1 MRQFNMRKHDT
12 FVSAGGRLYID
23 QAYIADQT
31 KAPSTDGWFHAVMA
45 HITDT
50 QGERPVKAHGCIM
63 WPVDAIEF
71 AFKEVQS

>member
-1 MRQFNMRKHDT
+1 MHKHET

-31 KAPSTDGWFHAVMA
+31 MAPSTDGWFHAVMD

-50 QGERPVKAHGCIM
+50 QGERPVRSHGLTM
-63 WPVDAIEF
+63 WPMDAIKF
-71 AFKEVQS
+71 AFKEVRS

>member
-31 KAPSTDGWFHAVMA
+31 KAPSTDGWYHAVMA

-50 QGERPVKAHGCIM
+50 QGERSVTAYGRTM

-71 AFKEVQS
+71 AFKEVRT